1 MMIDIR
7 SVYNYYTFYE
17 PSNSFKMPVSSK
29 DKLNVKQQ
37 EDWWTVVNTGEL
49 VNNWWGL
56 VNSGELVNNWW
67 GLVNSGDAKLEICA
81 KNGSNE

>member
-37 EDWWTVVNTGEL
+37 EDW
-49 VNNWWGL
+49 
-56 VNSGELVNNWW
+56 
-67 GLVNSGDAKLEICA
+67 
-81 KNGSNE
+81 